1 MSALQPS
8 EWPCQL
14 PCLAERLWQIEAL
27 DRRSDALDR
36 RSGALDRRSEA
47 LDRRSETPGRRSGAQ
62 AAQRGFLGAHK
73 GVPRATKAAQRAP
86 RGGQRARPRDLG
98 RGKIDP
104 KSASEA
110 KKVKFAKSAPRLGPA
125 DVPGTPPP
133 SRLTPNRPKMVPS
146 RSLGPLERSKLHLAQ
161 ANLALYGP
169 LWPNLASKSP
179 GIAAQQ
185 SISEHLRFLGSP
197 QFLGARGL
205 LAEH

>member
-1 MSALQPS
+1 MLSAFGRSRPWTGVQTPWTGVLGLWTGVQ
-8 EWPCQL
+8 
-14 PCLAERLWQIEAL
+14 RLWTGVQRP
-27 DRRSDALDR
+27 RR
-36 RSGALDRRSEA
+36 GVQG
-47 LDRRSETPGRRSGAQ
+47 PQ
-62 AAQRGFLGAHK
+62 AAQRAFLGAHK

-110 KKVKFAKSAPRLGPA
+110 KNTKFAKSAPRLGPA

-185 SISEHLRFLGSP
+185 SISEHLQPLKFPRSP
-197 QFLGARGL
+197 GARGL

>member
-1 MSALQPS
+1 MLSAFGRSRPWTGVQTPWTGVLGLWTGVQ
-8 EWPCQL
+8 
-14 PCLAERLWQIEAL
+14 RLWTGVQ
-27 DRRSDALDR
+27 RPWR
-36 RSGALDRRSEA
+36 GVQG
-47 LDRRSETPGRRSGAQ
+47 PQ
-62 AAQRGFLGAHK
+62 AAQRAFLGAHK
-73 GVPRATKAAQRAP
+73 GVARATKATQRAP

-98 RGKIDP
+98 TGKMDP

-110 KKVKFAKSAPRLGPA
+110 KKVKFAERAPRLGPA

-146 RSLGPLERSKLHLAQ
+146 RSLGPLERAKLHLAQ

-179 GIAAQQ
+179 VITAQQ
-185 SISEHLRFLGSP
+185 SISEHLHSLGFPQSP
-197 QFLGARGL
+197 GARGL